1 MKVSSHFYLR
11 GKYKMKVIKS
21 RIHSESVKLTTINDL
36 IYLDIKEGL
45 SGPELTLEDNSIII
59 LPDCMI
65 STNKDL
71 YNAGTKEF
79 NLDILEL
86 NASDDAPDNSLYR
99 NEIIS
104 AVYKYTYLDISNTK
118 KTIYRLTF

>member
-1 MKVSSHFYLR
+1 
-11 GKYKMKVIKS
+11 MKVIKS
-21 RIHSESVKLTTINDL
+21 RIHCESVKLTTVNDL
-36 IYLDIKEGL
+36 ISLDIKENL

-59 LPDCMI
+59 LHDCMI
-65 STNKDL
+65 STNKEL

-99 NEIIS
+99 NEIIA
-104 AVYKYTYLDISNTK
+104 AVYKYTYLDISNSK
-118 KTIYRLTF
+118 KTIYRLAF

>member
-1 MKVSSHFYLR
+1 
-11 GKYKMKVIKS
+11 MKVIKS
-21 RIHSESVKLTTINDL
+21 RIHSESVKLTTVNDL
-36 IYLDIKEGL
+36 ISLDIKEGL